1 VPDGVARPEPFRW
14 KLQDVGS
21 PQLQL
26 EVRDLDALI
35 ARTNAAG
42 YRFLS
47 VGGRPIQRPFGRFVF
62 AIGPDA
68 ELVEYVEP
76 N

>member
-1 VPDGVARPEPFRW
+1 
-14 KLQDVGS
+14 LTVG
-21 PQLQL
+21 
-26 EVRDLDALI
+26 AK
-35 ARTNAAG
+35 
-42 YRFLS
+42 
-47 VGGRPIQRPFGRFVF
+47 PIQRPFGRFVF